1 MQNGPAV
8 RKGDNHQGKDL
19 AAILLSIIPEE
30 KESNKPLAVAKVV
43 DVALLLVII
52 GAAIY
57 VVGNRSA
64 LRKQCDA

>member
-1 MQNGPAV
+1 M
-8 RKGDNHQGKDL
+8 